1 MDSAITSHSPPTV
14 LTISRDAPLQETR
27 TLMLEKEGYTVIAL
41 GFDEEV
47 HRFLGQQQQPHLDLA
62 LMCHSVPEASR
73 ITLCDALKLRHPE
86 TPILMLY
93 NGYDPTAAKVD
104 GRLENMHSPPAFV
117 QTIRLLI
124 GHTMKPHG
132 DLA

>member
-1 MDSAITSHSPPTV
+1 MDSARGTHPPPTV
-14 LTISRDAPLQETR
+14 LTISRDSPLQETR
-27 TLMLEKEGYTVIAL
+27 TLILEKEGYTVFAL
-41 GFDEEV
+41 GFDAEV
-47 HRFLGQQQQPHLDLA
+47 HRFLDQQPQPHIDLT

-93 NGYDPTAAKVD
+93 NGYDPTTAKVD
-104 GRLENMHSPPAFV
+104 GRLENLHSPQAFV

-124 GHTMKPHG
+124 GQPAKP
-132 DLA
+132 LAV